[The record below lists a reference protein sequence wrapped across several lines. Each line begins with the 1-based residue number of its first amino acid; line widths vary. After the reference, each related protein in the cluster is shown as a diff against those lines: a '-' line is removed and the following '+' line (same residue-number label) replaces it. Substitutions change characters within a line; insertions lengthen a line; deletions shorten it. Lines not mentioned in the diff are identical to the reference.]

1 MADEAPD
8 FGNEDKAGVDATSAI
23 EDGQTG
29 SGLRAKVDTDA
40 LGYNRLYVQVG
51 GAQGGDPVPI
61 IPLDDVHHFKR
72 YLLNSGSNAMNV
84 NGAVSPVVF
93 SEGPAP
99 GEKWYLESM
108 NIFISDTGTTDVDDF
123 GAITGGLTNGV
134 LLEVVRNGVAY
145 EMDVLFTN
153 RDVVTTFHED
163 INSGGANTSSG
174 YLNEGRL
181 FFGQNHFEP
190 PLTLVGDDGDVFRAT
205 VRDDLAPLDFLN
217 IATWAWRVI

>member
-29 SGLRAKVDTDA
+29 SGLLAKVDTDP
-40 LGYNRLYVQVG
+40 LGNNRLYVQVG

-163 INSGGANTSSG
+163 INTGGANTSSG

-205 VRDDLAPLDFLN
+205 VRDNLVPLDFLN